1 MEAIRIGPSLDSILV
16 ERARRGDLDAF
27 ESIVRDRMGAV
38 YRLTLAIAGNE
49 FDAADATQDAFVAAW
64 KQIGSLRDASRLEA
78 WLGRIAINSARMV
91 VRGRRRRSVRE
102 IRELDAVTLT
112 VAAPSDPGP
121 IGPAAADRDG
131 RTLAAALDR
140 LDPDRRAILAL
151 RHLEGKGI
159 PEIAA
164 TLGIPEGTAKSR
176 LFAARKALQAAI
188 AESNGMDP

>member
-1 MEAIRIGPSLDSILV
+1 
-16 ERARRGDLDAF
+16 
-27 ESIVRDRMGAV
+27 MGAV

-49 FDAADATQDAFVAAW
+49 ADAADATQDAFVAAW
-64 KQIGSLRDASRLEA
+64 KQIRSLRDASRLEA

-102 IRELDAVTLT
+102 IRGLETVTITAAV
-112 VAAPSDPGP
+112 PDPTPTGLSP
-121 IGPAAADRDG
+121 ADRDA

-140 LDPDRRAILAL
+140 LDPDRRTILAL

-188 AESNGMDP
+188 AESNGTDRGPALAGPQAAS